1 MRSFTI
7 LLCIMALA
15 IIPGQVLASTVHLEA
30 PDTLSFPTAG
40 STDILMINLTGD
52 GDGLSGYNLG
62 LSMTTPGIVEV
73 ASVAYPPW
81 AGMVS
86 NGTIPAE
93 NTWIQAVDLQM
104 QVESGDF
111 PVLLT
116 TITLRAIADGET
128 VLTVSPVI
136 VDDDRGGRY
145 ALDPIQIPVRVGA
158 VSSKINSPDTDQTR
172 TEALSSSTDFSI
184 VSDTTVSP
192 SVSPIAGTEE
202 ITPTMLLPPSSRP
215 LDCSANHPDAF
226 PAQSSP
232 GFGVVPLCLTGF
244 ALCVLRLNKLNRGE

>member
-15 IIPGQVLASTVHLEA
+15 IIPPGQVLASTVHLEA
-30 PDTLSFPTAG
+30 PPDTLSFPTAG

-104 QVESGDF
+104 QVESGGDF

-145 ALDPIQIPVRVGA
+145 ALDPIQIPVRLEQYPR
-158 VSSKINSPDTDQTR
+158 K
-172 TEALSSSTDFSI
+172 
-184 VSDTTVSP
+184 
-192 SVSPIAGTEE
+192 
-202 ITPTMLLPPSSRP
+202 
-215 LDCSANHPDAF
+215 
-226 PAQSSP
+226 
-232 GFGVVPLCLTGF
+232 
-244 ALCVLRLNKLNRGE
+244 

>member
-62 LSMTTPGIVEV
+62 LSMITPGIVEV

-81 AGMVS
+81 ADMVS

-104 QVESGDF
+104 QAESGDF

-145 ALDPIQIPVRVGA
+145 TLDLIQIPVRVGA

-184 VSDTTVSP
+184 VPDTVSP

-202 ITPTMLLPPSSRP
+202 IIPTMLPSSSRP
-215 LDCSANHPDAF
+215 PDSSANHPDAF